1 MEFINEI
8 ERLMLIGD
16 EEALDRYFI
25 LSVPKSYKFDV
36 AEHFMNGKWLAMIFA
51 LDPDYEYLDT
61 EEKRKENFHSIN
73 EAVKKYQSPPQV
85 IHFDPFISDGTPDE
99 IPHHL
104 YWDHHKGVLPDYVAE
119 RLKDCTCL
127 DVSNTSRWT
136 DAMRAMIDA
145 RCLCE
150 KMMW

>member
-61 EEKRKENFHSIN
+61 EEKRTEENFHSVN
-73 EAVKKYQSPPQV
+73 KAVEKYQ
-85 IHFDPFISDGTPDE
+85 TPSLDE
-99 IPHHL
+99 A
-104 YWDHHKGVLPDYVAE
+104 LPE
-119 RLKDCTCL
+119 C
-127 DVSNTSRWT
+127 
-136 DAMRAMIDA
+136 
-145 RCLCE
+145 
-150 KMMW
+150 